1 MAITIESNFSD
12 YIPVYNPVI
21 ASVSSTNTGETNF
34 KYVARVTVEGV
45 SGTRDFEAKPDP
57 DYDEGQFDLHNY
69 LQTFVKANVGDPTST
84 SAFSYADSSIKKF
97 SVDFY
102 EKWDVAGVPT
112 LDPDGLGA
120 VASGDKY
127 VFEGSFNYNE
137 WLLWDYSTFVPNL
150 TNLTNGQFLTTNKT
164 PEVAIE
170 DVGWSYY
177 LTDSASDVNYVQ
189 IKTYDSTDTL
199 IDTFEINNTLTLSG
213 TAAKMCKVAS
223 APESLN
229 EVPAGTFATGTP
241 PVITSSVAYY
251 TFQLFDNT
259 AAAVSELLTFTI
271 QEPCRYTQYRL
282 IYENKYG
289 GFDGFNFTGRNTNM
303 ETMEKSSYKTDAYP
317 VVSGG
322 FNYLHRRQSNVTH
335 YIKRT
340 EKIKLQTR
348 YLTTTEMNH
357 LRELM
362 YSPEIYLQFDKE
374 TGGQSSSQDL
384 KAVHKIVG
392 NTWEEKITEH
402 DKLFKLNIEIELSH
416 NAFSQRK

>member
-1 MAITIESNFSD
+1 MAITIESNFGT

-57 DYDEGQFDLHNY
+57 DYSDGQFDLHNY
-69 LQTFVKANVGDPTST
+69 LQTFVKANVGDPTIG
-84 SAFSYADSSIKKF
+84 AGFSYADQSIKKF
-97 SVDFY
+97 SVAFY

-112 LDPDGLGA
+112 LDPDENGA
-120 VASGDKY
+120 VSSGDKY

-170 DVGWSYY
+170 DVGWTYY

-189 IKTYDSTDTL
+189 IKTYDITGTL
-199 IDTFEINNTLTLSG
+199 IDTFEINNTVTLSG
-213 TAAKMCKVAS
+213 TAPKMCKIAS

-229 EVPAGTFATGTP
+229 EVPGGLFATGTP

-251 TFQLFDNT
+251 TYQLFDNT
-259 AAAVSELLTFTI
+259 TAAVSEILTFTI

-289 GFDGFNFTGRNTNM
+289 GFDGFNFTGRNTQM

-348 YLTTTEMNH
+348 YLTTEEMNH

-374 TGGQSSSQDL
+374 TGEQGSTQDL
-384 KAVHKIVG
+384 KAVHKIVQ
-392 NTWEEKITEH
+392 NSWEEKITEH
-402 DKLFKLNIEIELSH
+402 DKLFKLSIEIELSH